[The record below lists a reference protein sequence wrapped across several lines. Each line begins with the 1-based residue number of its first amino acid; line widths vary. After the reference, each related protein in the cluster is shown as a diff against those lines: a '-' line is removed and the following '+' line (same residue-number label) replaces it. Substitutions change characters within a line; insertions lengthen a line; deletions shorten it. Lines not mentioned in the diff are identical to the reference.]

1 MILSG
6 VDVELIRIYIF
17 LVIFE
22 GRLLQLQFLVL
33 EFELLFLEDAL
44 INRNAVEGKLE
55 NEKQK
60 VYVKYSVGSK
70 WVITVVLIQ
79 PEPFHNWNHA
89 LQGDHKYNPKLLN
102 VL

>member
-70 WVITVVLIQ
+70 
-79 PEPFHNWNHA
+79 
-89 LQGDHKYNPKLLN
+89 
-102 VL
+102 